1 MRHSKEAQAYSNLIL
16 SRSISLADVMD
27 RVDSTMTVLIIT
39 GHQFRC
45 DLHMSYLC
53 QVLWCDGSSWERRV
67 RDRYGRHCVFFGK
80 QVCWRG
86 RVQKLE
92 TLLKVRQSRVALPR
106 LFAEYQVAQSQNVTD
121 TEGNDIHILW
131 NEHLMS
137 TCTGTLQ
144 FHASLVLHY
153 IYIHINC
160 HDWILSHLWNALLC
174 GGAGWGPMSQS
185 IYIRIKV
192 CPTSC
197 TDKTW
202 TTFAYFCILL
212 HHAGPCERF

>member
-1 MRHSKEAQAYSNLIL
+1 MWWQLLRTAC
-16 SRSISLADVMD
+16 SRSIRAPLRFFRQTSLLEGTSAETWNTLE
-27 RVDSTMTVLIIT
+27 STAKL
-39 GHQFRC
+39 
-45 DLHMSYLC
+45 
-53 QVLWCDGSSWERRV
+53 GSASPAICRIP
-67 RDRYGRHCVFFGK
+67 GG
-80 QVCWRG
+80 
-86 RVQKLE
+86 
-92 TLLKVRQSRVALPR
+92 P
-106 LFAEYQVAQSQNVTD
+106 VTD

-153 IYIHINC
+153 IYIY
-160 HDWILSHLWNALLC
+160 ILIAMIESWAICETHYFVEGQGEVQCPKASH
-174 GGAGWGPMSQS
+174 

-202 TTFAYFCILL
+202 TTFAYFCTMPDHAKDFSSWLCWLASWSKPFHL
-212 HHAGPCERF
+212 HPWGDYSPSASLRHVPTMC

>member
-1 MRHSKEAQAYSNLIL
+1 MWWQLLRTAC
-16 SRSISLADVMD
+16 SRSIRAPLRFFRQTSLLEGTSAETWNTLE
-27 RVDSTMTVLIIT
+27 STAKL
-39 GHQFRC
+39 
-45 DLHMSYLC
+45 
-53 QVLWCDGSSWERRV
+53 GSASPAICRIP
-67 RDRYGRHCVFFGK
+67 GG
-80 QVCWRG
+80 
-86 RVQKLE
+86 
-92 TLLKVRQSRVALPR
+92 P
-106 LFAEYQVAQSQNVTD
+106 VTD

-185 IYIRIKV
+185 ESHLHSDQSMPNILYRQ
-192 CPTSC
+192 
-197 TDKTW
+197 DMNN
-202 TTFAYFCILL
+202 FCILL